1 MTFAHRPVLV
11 EPILALCPPKAKLY
25 LDFTLGGGGHAG
37 ALLNKFSGLELWG
50 SDQDPA
56 ALAAAKMT
64 LAPFG
69 ERAKITKSDMAS
81 QASRL
86 VEAGVKADF
95 VLVDLGVSSAQLD
108 QKDRGFS
115 FSQDGPL
122 DMRMDPE
129 GGTSAQE
136 YLAQVDY
143 SELVRVL
150 FEYGEES
157 FAKKIASDLI
167 QRRGKKPLE
176 TTKELAELVYQ
187 SIPRKFHPQKIHPAT
202 KTFQAIRIKINDEMG
217 QLERFLEQA
226 IPLLNLGGRLA
237 MISFHSLEDRPVKQ
251 AFLAWEKPCICP
263 PEFPVC
269 NCGRLP
275 LGVRVTKKP
284 ITAEPEET
292 KANPRA
298 RSAKLRVFERT

>member
-11 EPILALCPPKAKLY
+11 EPILALCPAAAKLY

-37 ALLNKFSGLELWG
+37 ALLNKFPDLELQG
-50 SDQDPA
+50 SDQDQA
-56 ALAAAKMT
+56 ALEAAKIS

-69 ERAKITKSDMAS
+69 QRAKITKSDMAS
-81 QASRL
+81 QATRL

-122 DMRMDPE
+122 DMRMDKE
-129 GGTSAQE
+129 SGTSARD

-143 SELVRVL
+143 PELVQVL

-167 QRRGKKPLE
+167 QRREKKPLE
-176 TTKELAELVYQ
+176 TTRELAELVYQ

-202 KTFQAIRIKINDEMG
+202 KTFQAIRIKTNDEMG
-217 QLERFLEQA
+217 QLERFLGQA

-251 AFLAWEKPCICP
+251 AFSAWEKPCTCP

-269 NCGRLP
+269 TCGLLP

-284 ITAEPEET
+284 ITAESDEIR
-292 KANPRA
+292 ANPRA